1 MEMTLRPIGATGL
14 QVTPICVGTSPLSNM
29 PGLYG
34 YEVAAEA
41 ATATI
46 TKALDGPI
54 NFLDTSNNYGAGRAE
69 TLIGEVLRRRG
80 GVPSGFVLATKVD
93 ADAATGEF
101 DGERVRRSVEESLSR
116 LGVDHV
122 ELMYLHDP
130 EAHLTFDQAMADD
143 GPVAALAELRDQG
156 ILGHVGV
163 AMGELDML
171 GQFVRTGVFEVALN
185 HNRYTLLDRGA
196 ESLIE
201 EACER
206 GIAFVNAAPYGGGIL
221 AKGPEAQPKYAYRQA
236 SDAVLQAVRGMQE
249 VCSRH
254 DVPLQAAALQFS
266 LRDPR
271 IASTVVGV
279 SDPSRIDETLAFAS
293 ADIPED
299 VWSELASL
307 APTANLWG
315 AVV

>member
-1 MEMTLRPIGATGL
+1 MEMTLRPLGDTGL
-14 QVTPICVGTSPLSNM
+14 RVTPVCVGTSPLSSM

-34 YEVAAEA
+34 YQVASEA
-41 ATATI
+41 AVATI
-46 TKALDGPI
+46 DKALDGPV

-93 ADAATGEF
+93 ADAVTGEF
-101 DGERVRRSVEESLSR
+101 NGERVHRSVEESLSR
-116 LGVDHV
+116 LGVDRV

-130 EAHLTFDQAMADD
+130 EAHLTFEQAMADD

-156 ILGHVGV
+156 VLGHIGV
-163 AMGELDML
+163 AMGDLDML
-171 GQFVRTGVFEVALN
+171 RQLLRTGVFEVALN
-185 HNRYTLLDRGA
+185 HNRYTLIDRSA

-221 AKGPEAQPKYAYRQA
+221 AKGPEVQPKYAYRQA
-236 SDAVLQAVRGMQE
+236 SDSVLEAVRGMQE
-249 VCSRH
+249 VCSRY

-279 SDPSRIDETLAFAS
+279 SDPARVDETLAFAS
-293 ADIPED
+293 VDIPEEI
-299 VWSELASL
+299 WSELASL
-307 APTANLWG
+307 APSAELWLT
-315 AVV
+315 

>member
-1 MEMTLRPIGATGL
+1 MEMTVRPLGDTGL
-14 QVTPICVGTSPLSNM
+14 QVTPVCVGTSPLSNM

-34 YEVAAEA
+34 YEVAVEA

-46 TKALDGPI
+46 DKTLDGPI

-80 GVPSGFVLATKVD
+80 GVPADFVLATKVD
-93 ADAATGEF
+93 ADAATGVF
-101 DGERVRRSVEESLSR
+101 NGERVRRSVEESLSR
-116 LGVDHV
+116 LGVDRV

-130 EAHLTFDQAMADD
+130 EAHLTFEQAMADD

-156 ILGHVGV
+156 VLGHIGV
-163 AMGELDML
+163 AMGDLDML
-171 GQFVRTGVFEVALN
+171 GQFLRTGVFEVALN
-185 HNRYTLLDRGA
+185 HNHYTLLDRSA
-196 ESLIE
+196 DSLIE
-201 EACER
+201 DAGQR

-221 AKGPEAQPKYAYRQA
+221 AKGPEAQPKYAYRKA
-236 SDAVLQAVRGMQE
+236 SDAVLQAIRGMQE
-249 VCSRH
+249 VCSHH

-279 SDPSRIDETLAFAS
+279 SNPARIDETLEFAA
-293 ADIPED
+293 ADIPQAI
-299 VWSELASL
+299 WPELATL
-307 APTANLWG
+307 TPTTDLWPT
-315 AVV
+315 

>member
-1 MEMTLRPIGATGL
+1 MEMTLRRLGDTGL
-14 QVTPICVGTSPLSNM
+14 EVTPVCVGTSPLSSM

-34 YEVAAEA
+34 YPVTAEA

-46 TKALDGPI
+46 SRALDGPL
-54 NFLDTSNNYGAGRAE
+54 NFLDTSNNYGAGTAE
-69 TLIGEVLRRRG
+69 TLIGEVLRRRD

-93 ADAATGEF
+93 ADAATGAF

-116 LGVDHV
+116 LGVDRV

-130 EAHLTFDQAMADD
+130 EAHLTFEQAMADD
-143 GPVAALAELRDQG
+143 GPVAALADLRDQG
-156 ILGHVGV
+156 VLGHIGV
-163 AMGELDML
+163 AMGDLDML
-171 GQFVRTGVFEVALN
+171 AQFLRTGVFEVALN
-185 HNRYTLLDRGA
+185 HNRYTLLDRSA
-196 ESLIE
+196 DSLIE
-201 EACER
+201 DACRR

-221 AKGPEAQPKYAYRQA
+221 AKGPEAQPKYAYRPA

-249 VCSRH
+249 VGSRH

-279 SDPSRIDETLAFAS
+279 SDPARIDETLAFAAS
-293 ADIPED
+293 DIPEQ
-299 VWSELASL
+299 VWSELTSL
-307 APTANLWG
+307 APTTDLW
-315 AVV
+315 VSP